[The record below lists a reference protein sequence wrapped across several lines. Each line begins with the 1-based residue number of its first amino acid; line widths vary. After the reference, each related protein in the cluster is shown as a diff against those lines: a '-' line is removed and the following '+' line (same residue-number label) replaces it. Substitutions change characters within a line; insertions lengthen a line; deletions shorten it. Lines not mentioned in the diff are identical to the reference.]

1 MIPAY
6 DLETQQELLT
16 DPNSYLASTP
26 LSVVHQ
32 FMSPQMS
39 RHMTSVTSQ
48 ELEDPVVFRIK
59 KARRKPSQ
67 VCMGGN
73 MKFYQVIRLSD

>member
-32 FMSPQMS
+32 FMSSMGQDLDQPHFHDS
-39 RHMTSVTSQ
+39 R
-48 ELEDPVVFRIK
+48 LDLFRLMLLK
-59 KARRKPSQ
+59 
-67 VCMGGN
+67 
-73 MKFYQVIRLSD
+73 